1 MKKLLLVIGLLF
13 LLASPVHATVEATA
27 QTISFACNG
36 HLATFAFT
44 FSVGDPS
51 EIQVLLT
58 NSAGVTTTLTPT
70 TQYTASCTPI
80 DWDSNLNAIDWDCS
94 TGGSITTVATY
105 ASGNTITIQTNIP
118 LTQESSFTENMPALY
133 KTFEAGLDK
142 LTRIDKQLAAEI
154 GGAYYQYVEN
164 QGTALTQRLKL
175 NLIPG
180 TNISLAFSDNPTNN
194 STDVTITSSG
204 GGGGGGMVYPSAGI
218 PISTNAAW
226 STSITETDG
235 DVIYGTGGIW
245 TKSNAPAL
253 SAENMTSI
261 PSPSNIVVTLPTT
274 NGQYTGGGSS
284 AKSWTVDQ
292 NVTIGQICYET
303 SDGNMTL
310 AQGNA
315 YASTKGKLALSLGS
329 IASGQA
335 GNMLEQ
341 GYVYNAGWNLS
352 PLGADVYI
360 SEVTAGALTLTPPA
374 SGNFLRIVG
383 TVISSH
389 VIEFKPDHTTVKVQ

>member
-1 MKKLLLVIGLLF
+1 
-13 LLASPVHATVEATA
+13 
-27 QTISFACNG
+27 
-36 HLATFAFT
+36 
-44 FSVGDPS
+44 
-51 EIQVLLT
+51 
-58 NSAGVTTTLTPT
+58 
-70 TQYTASCTPI
+70 
-80 DWDSNLNAIDWDCS
+80 
-94 TGGSITTVATY
+94 
-105 ASGNTITIQTNIP
+105 
-118 LTQESSFTENMPALY
+118 
-133 KTFEAGLDK
+133 
-142 LTRIDKQLAAEI
+142 
-154 GGAYYQYVEN
+154 
-164 QGTALTQRLKL
+164 
-175 NLIPG
+175 
-180 TNISLAFSDNPTNN
+180 
-194 STDVTITSSG
+194 
-204 GGGGGGMVYPSAGI
+204 
-218 PISTNAAW
+218 
-226 STSITETDG
+226 
-235 DVIYGTGGIW
+235 
-245 TKSNAPAL
+245 
-253 SAENMTSI
+253 MTSI